1 MKVVNHFL
9 CNFWGYVGSSEREVY
24 VSESVVSGV
33 LGRRHVIEENIIR
46 AVYEFCHSVT
56 SRVGYVGS
64 AVRVATVE
72 IALHDCWKICSGE
85 YVLEFVYAKLFV
97 GRDVGGY

>member
-1 MKVVNHFL
+1 
-9 CNFWGYVGSSEREVY
+9 

-33 LGRRHVIEENIIR
+33 VGRRHVIEENIIR

-72 IALHDCWKICSGE
+72 IALHDCWESTFWSSFMRNCLLGE
-85 YVLEFVYAKLFV
+85 M
-97 GRDVGGY
+97 